1 MLQHREQRQQQRG
14 QPHRSSVVGP
24 RNGETGDAPNSG
36 CAQTNY
42 NEENGWFFS
51 GPRRRRHAR
60 RMGSVFVV
68 CCIVFLSALWSMGFS
83 FRRPDHVSDAS
94 SSPPLHYNNDNDNGG
109 GLHSEADSARVRNT
123 GTSLAESGGFFSVPD
138 SAWRS
143 FKEIALNE
151 LQRTP
156 EEWEAFERLHTRSF
170 GEAVMQE
177 FYQDFW
183 EPSVACMHED
193 RIGALV

>member
-68 CCIVFLSALWSMGFS
+68 CCIVFLSALWLSWGFS
-83 FRRPDHVSDAS
+83 ILRPDHVSDVS
-94 SSPPLHYNNDNDNGG
+94 SSRHLHYNDDGG
-109 GLHSEADSARVRNT
+109 DLHSEANSARVRNT
-123 GTSLAESGGFFSVPD
+123 GTSLAESGGFFSVSD
-138 SAWRS
+138 SAWER
-143 FKEIALNE
+143 FKK
-151 LQRTP
+151 
-156 EEWEAFERLHTRSF
+156 
-170 GEAVMQE
+170 
-177 FYQDFW
+177 
-183 EPSVACMHED
+183 
-193 RIGALV
+193 